1 MRKKGKRRRGRELKK
16 KKGDA
21 VGLVGS
27 SSKRKGMSRIT
38 AGINERGVCC
48 STIYSL
54 LIEYTRVCQG

>member
-27 SSKRKGMSRIT
+27 SSMGDTKIGMSRIT
-38 AGINERGVCC
+38 AVLNERGGVCC
-48 STIYSL
+48 
-54 LIEYTRVCQG
+54 